1 MNTIENYKIISLS
14 YRNTALSILGN
25 FVFGE
30 EKVALREK
38 LEFIKAQFEL
48 QELMYLAT
56 CNRIMF
62 IFVQQSPLSQE
73 GAADF
78 LSKIYPDVA
87 AEDLQAACQTV
98 QVYESEAAVQYLFEV
113 SASVDSL
120 VIGEREILRQL
131 RNAYDSQSEMG
142 LTGDCLRLLMRFTV
156 EAAKKVYSNTA
167 IGEKPVS
174 IVSLAMQKLFSL
186 PLSKE
191 TRFLIVGAG
200 QTNQLVAKF
209 LSKKDFR
216 HFAIFNRSLNK
227 AQQLAQTLNGTAHL
241 LADLAEYKN
250 GFDVLIAC
258 TGATETVISP
268 DLYKQLIGNET
279 KNKVLLDLSV
289 PYNIDQSIVSN
300 HACTYIEIEQLK
312 SLAQENMGFRENEV
326 SKAKALLSTELVA
339 FLQLFQAR
347 QIERALRAV
356 PEQIRAV
363 KDHALNN
370 VFKNDIAQLD
380 EASKLIFDKVLAY
393 MEKRCVAI
401 PIQVAKENLVRR
413 Q

>member
-14 YRNTALSILGN
+14 YRNTPLSILGN

-30 EKVALREK
+30 EKEALREK

-62 IFVQQSPLSQE
+62 IFVQNAPLTPQSA
-73 GAADF
+73 GDF
-78 LSKIYPDVA
+78 LSKIYKNVSEEELKTACDTVQIYEGEVA
-87 AEDLQAACQTV
+87 A
-98 QVYESEAAVQYLFEV
+98 QYLFEV
-113 SASVDSL
+113 ASSIDSL

-167 IGEKPVS
+167 IGEKPISV
-174 IVSLAMQKLFSL
+174 VSLAMQKLFSL

-191 TRFLIVGAG
+191 TRFIIVGAG

-209 LSKKDFR
+209 LSKKDFK
-216 HFAIFNRSLNK
+216 HFAVFNRSLPK
-227 AQQLAQTLNGTAHL
+227 AQQLAQALGGEAHL
-241 LADLAEYKN
+241 LADLAAYKG

-258 TGATETVISP
+258 TGATEAVINP
-268 DLYKQLIGNET
+268 ELYQKLIGNET
-279 KNKVLLDLSV
+279 SSKILLDLSV
-289 PYNIDQSIVSN
+289 PYNIDQAIVTDN
-300 HACTYIEIEQLK
+300 NCTYIEIEQLK
-312 SLAQENMGFRENEV
+312 SLAQENMSFRENEV
-326 SKAKALLSTELVA
+326 SKAKALLGEELVA

-380 EASKLIFDKVLAY
+380 EASKQIFDKVLAY

-413 Q
+413 